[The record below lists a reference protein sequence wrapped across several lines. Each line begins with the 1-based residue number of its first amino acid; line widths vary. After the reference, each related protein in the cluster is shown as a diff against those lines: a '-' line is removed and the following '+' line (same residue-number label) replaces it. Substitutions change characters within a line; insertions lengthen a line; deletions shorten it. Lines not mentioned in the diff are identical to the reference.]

1 MVDTRGMGDKG
12 EWETINKPETNHGQK
27 KGTTGL
33 DSRTSNKEQSVSED
47 KRFKKSLK
55 SRKRQLAKQFKQR
68 SGYWK
73 SNTELEEI
81 QQKRINYKN
90 II

>member
-1 MVDTRGMGDKG
+1 MGDKG

-33 DSRTSNKEQSVSED
+33 DSRTSNKEQTVSED

-55 SRKRQLAKQFKQR
+55 SRKLGKLGVFCKMQL
-68 SGYWK
+68 S
-73 SNTELEEI
+73 
-81 QQKRINYKN
+81 
-90 II
+90 